1 MKIIDSDIEGWDV
14 IHSYSREQAIAD
26 GVLIDVTST
35 AAEAGF
41 KIPVALT
48 SAVYEDCVR
57 WDALDEWAAGQDEA
71 GRLWDVLW
79 VAITAAHRQRQ
90 DTSRVEFD
98 ILRIPRYGAVRGL
111 SQVRLSMVVGPG
123 DQGEPVIT
131 IMQPGE
137 D

>member
-1 MKIIDSDIEGWDV
+1 MSDEWEL
-14 IHSYSREQAIAD
+14 IHVYTRAMALAD
-26 GVLIDVTST
+26 GTLIDVTST

-57 WDALDEWAAGQDEA
+57 WDKSDPRPQDEA

-79 VAITAAHRQRQ
+79 MAFNAARRGGDAQC
-90 DTSRVEFD
+90 VNFD
-98 ILRIPRYGAVRGL
+98 VLRIDRAGYGNTPGR
-111 SQVRLSMVVGPG
+111 VRLVMAVGPG
-123 DQGEPVIT
+123 DQGEPVVT